1 MGCAM
6 QLLPV
11 RSDSPP
17 VLRFVHELDHPDPAP
32 ITIEGSVVRT
42 YDPLRDSPL
51 AGNGVV
57 FYRGPYA
64 PRPTQRRRI
73 LARGNGFWIEV
84 IAPLILA
91 GLYLV
96 AWIRWY

>member
-1 MGCAM
+1 M
-6 QLLPV
+6 QV
-11 RSDSPP
+11 RSDSP
-17 VLRFVHELDHPDPAP
+17 VLRFVHELEQPDPVP
-32 ITIEGSVVRT
+32 ITIEGSVVRS

-64 PRPTQRRRI
+64 PPRIRRR
-73 LARGNGFWIEV
+73 
-84 IAPLILA
+84 LI
-91 GLYLV
+91 